1 MNKKAILRLQ
11 DAIEKSQYEKHT
23 NAISDLYQK
32 IKDFQLRIQGYRN
45 LGIEGF
51 RNSEIPQFSTY

>member
-11 DAIEKSQYEKHT
+11 DVIEKSRDKKHN

-32 IKDFQLRIQGYRN
+32 IKDFQLKIQGLRN
-45 LGIEGF
+45 
-51 RNSEIPQFSTY
+51 